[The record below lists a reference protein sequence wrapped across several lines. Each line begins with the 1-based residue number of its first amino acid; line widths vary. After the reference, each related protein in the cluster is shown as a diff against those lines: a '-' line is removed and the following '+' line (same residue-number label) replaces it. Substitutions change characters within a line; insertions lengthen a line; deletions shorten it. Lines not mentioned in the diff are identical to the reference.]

1 MKRFQLLRV
10 LVPSTVM
17 FTLLA
22 VFLAPAA
29 GQPAGKKPLHLVICV
44 TEGKGQL
51 LKYKKYLEDNY
62 AVRCS
67 VIGPEEKKDKK
78 DKDKKNVE
86 TPFVGLDALADADVI
101 LSNLYRT
108 SPTPEHLAILK
119 KAFLSKPVVGMRKAH
134 HGFQNWLDVSKE
146 VFGVNYRGHYFGKDV
161 TIEIVDKHKDHP
173 LLAGVKPFLPG
184 GGLYQHTEVATDV
197 EVLMVGGPAGKDK
210 MPQMWSRVVK
220 DRNSQRTLYTRYD
233 PNDLD
238 KNPPIRDMVTR
249 AIFWAANR
257 DAKSLQK

>member
-1 MKRFQLLRV
+1 MKKSCF
-10 LVPSTVM
+10 LVALGLFATIALHV
-17 FTLLA
+17 
-22 VFLAPAA
+22 PAKA
-29 GQPAGKKPLHLVICV
+29 QPDGKKPLHLVICV

-51 LKYKKYLEDNY
+51 LKYKSYLETNFH
-62 AVRCS
+62 VRCS
-67 VIGPEEKKDKK
+67 VVGPEERKDKDKK
-78 DKDKKNVE
+78 DKKVE
-86 TPFVGLDALADADVI
+86 TPFVGLEALADADVI

-161 TIEIVDKHKDHP
+161 TIEIVAKQKGNP
-173 LLAGVKPFLPG
+173 LLAGVTPFLPG
-184 GGLYQHTEVATDV
+184 GGLYQHTEIASDV
-197 EVLMVGGPAGKDK
+197 EALMVGGPAGKEK
-210 MPQMWSRVVK
+210 MPQMWQRIIK
-220 DRNSQRTLYTRYD
+220 DRGNQRALYTRYD

-249 AIFWAANR
+249 AIFWAVER
-257 DAKSLQK
+257 DGKSLQK

>member
-1 MKRFQLLRV
+1 MIRCFV
-10 LVPSTVM
+10 AIVVS
-17 FTLLA
+17 F
-22 VFLAPAA
+22 FLIAA
-29 GQPAGKKPLHLVICV
+29 GLLPPQASAQNADKKPLHLVICV

-51 LKYKKYLEDNY
+51 IKYKKYLEETY
-62 AVRCS
+62 HVRCS
-67 VIGPEEKKDKK
+67 VVGPQEKKE
-78 DKDKKNVE
+78 KDKKNVE
-86 TPFVGLDALADADVI
+86 TLFVGLDALADADVI

-173 LLAGVKPFLPG
+173 LLTGVKPFLPG
-184 GGLYQHTEVATDV
+184 GGLYQHTEVAPDV

-210 MPQMWSRVVK
+210 MPQMWSHVVK
-220 DRNSQRTLYTRYD
+220 DRNNQRTLYTRYD

-238 KNPPIRDMVTR
+238 KNAPIRDMVTR

-257 DAKSLQK
+257 DLKSLQK

>member
-1 MKRFQLLRV
+1 MIRC
-10 LVPSTVM
+10 
-17 FTLLA
+17 FTA
-22 VFLAPAA
+22 IVVSFFLIAAA
-29 GQPAGKKPLHLVICV
+29 GVLPRPASAQNADKKPLHLVICV

-51 LKYKKYLEDNY
+51 IKYKKYLEETY
-62 AVRCS
+62 HVRCS
-67 VIGPEEKKDKK
+67 VVGPEEKKDKK
-78 DKDKKNVE
+78 DKEKKKSE

-119 KAFLSKPVVGMRKAH
+119 KAFLSKPVIGMRKAH

-161 TIEIVDKHKDHP
+161 TIEIVEKQKGNA
-173 LLAGVKPFLPG
+173 LLAGVTPFLPG
-184 GGLYQHTEVATDV
+184 GGLYQHTEVAPDV
-197 EVLMVGGPAGKDK
+197 EVLMVGGPAGKEK
-210 MPQMWSRVVK
+210 MPQMWQRIVK
-220 DRNSQRTLYTRYD
+220 DRGSQRTLYTRYD

-249 AIFWAANR
+249 AILWAAER
-257 DAKSLQK
+257 EEKSLQK

>member
-1 MKRFQLLRV
+1 MNRLQLLRV
-10 LVPSTVM
+10 LVSSTVM
-17 FTLLA
+17 FIMLA
-22 VFLAPAA
+22 GSLAPAH
-29 GQPAGKKPLHLVICV
+29 GQPAGKKPLHLAICV

-51 LKYKKYLEDNY
+51 LKYKKYLEDTY
-62 AVRCS
+62 QVRCS
-67 VIGPEEKKDKK
+67 VVGPEEMKDK
-78 DKDKKNVE
+78 KDKKNVE

-184 GGLYQHTEVATDV
+184 GGLYQHTEVAPDV

-210 MPQMWSRVVK
+210 MPQMWSRIVK
-220 DRNSQRTLYTRYD
+220 DRNNQRTLYTRYD

-249 AIFWAANR
+249 AIIWAAHR
-257 DAKSLQK
+257 EEKSLQK

>member
-1 MKRFQLLRV
+1 MMRHLVSIFV
-10 LVPSTVM
+10 LSCLIVCGIMPRQAS
-17 FTLLA
+17 A
-22 VFLAPAA
+22 QNA
-29 GQPAGKKPLHLVICV
+29 GTKPLHLVICV

-51 LKYKKYLEDNY
+51 LKYKKYLEDTY
-62 AVRCS
+62 QVRCS
-67 VIGPEEKKDKK
+67 VVGPEEVKDK
-78 DKDKKNVE
+78 KDKKNVE

-173 LLAGVKPFLPG
+173 LLAGVKPFVPG
-184 GGLYQHTEVATDV
+184 GGLYQHTEVASDV
-197 EVLMVGGPAGKDK
+197 DVLMVGGPAGKDK

-220 DRNSQRTLYTRYD
+220 DRNNQRTLYTRYD

-238 KNPPIRDMVTR
+238 KNPPIRDMLTR
-249 AIFWAANR
+249 AMFWAADR
-257 DAKSLQK
+257 DLKSLQK

>member
-1 MKRFQLLRV
+1 MN
-10 LVPSTVM
+10 
-17 FTLLA
+17 TLGRILTGLN
-22 VFLAPAA
+22 FLILSFATLQAQA
-29 GQPAGKKPLHLVICV
+29 QGVKVKPLHIAIAVSQGKEQLVR
-44 TEGKGQL
+44 
-51 LKYKKYLEDNY
+51 YKNFLENNYL
-62 AVRCS
+62 VRVS
-67 VIGPEEKKDKK
+67 VIGPEESKKG
-78 DKDKKNVE
+78 KDKKNVE
-86 TPFVGLDALADADVI
+86 TPFVGLDALADAEVI

-161 TIEIVDKHKDHP
+161 TIEIVGEHKDNP

-184 GGLYQHTEVATDV
+184 GGLYQHTEVAPDV
-197 EVLMVGGPAGKDK
+197 EILMVGGPAGKDK
-210 MPQMWSRVVK
+210 MPQMWSRIVK
-220 DRNSQRTLYTRYD
+220 ERNQQRTLYTRYD

-249 AIFWAANR
+249 ALFWAANR
-257 DAKSLQK
+257 DMKSLRK

>member
-1 MKRFQLLRV
+1 MSLLRHLV
-10 LVPSTVM
+10 LITV
-17 FTLLA
+17 LSCLI
-22 VFLAPAA
+22 A
-29 GQPAGKKPLHLVICV
+29 GGIMPRQASAQNAGKKPLHLDICV

-51 LKYKKYLEDNY
+51 LKYKKYLEDTY
-62 AVRCS
+62 QVRCS
-67 VIGPEEKKDKK
+67 VVGPEEKK

-173 LLAGVKPFLPG
+173 LLAGVKPFVPG
-184 GGLYQHTEVATDV
+184 GGLYQHTEVAPDV

-210 MPQMWSRVVK
+210 MPQMWSRIVK
-220 DRNSQRTLYTRYD
+220 DRNNQRTLYTRYD

-238 KNPPIRDMVTR
+238 KNLPIRDMVTQ
-249 AIFWAANR
+249 AIFWAADR
-257 DAKSLQK
+257 DLKSLQK